1 MVDTWGTE
9 WSQEK
14 ERFGLLGQGKEN
26 IFSFSLSNHPLEMYF
41 FEASVLSK
49 VPIKRPTR
57 QQKCLQEDNDG
68 DDNDNDEGRPLK
80 TRELMK
86 LVWLAYNERLPACLF
101 FLFGKLTRLLKYRRI
116 MNTRF
121 GWFMIRG
128 RSFVSEP
135 TSLSLSLSGKL
146 SVILSLNIHSKWMDS
161 CCHFGPTNGR
171 EHSLTS

>member
-1 MVDTWGTE
+1 M
-9 WSQEK
+9 K
-14 ERFGLLGQGKEN
+14 PRERKIWLVRPRKRKYFF
-26 IFSFSLSNHPLEMYF
+26 IFSFQSPARNVF

-57 QQKCLQEDNDG
+57 QQKCLREDNDG
-68 DDNDNDEGRPLK
+68 DDTDNDEGRPLK
-80 TRELMK
+80 TRESMK

-135 TSLSLSLSGKL
+135 TSLSLSLSLSGKL